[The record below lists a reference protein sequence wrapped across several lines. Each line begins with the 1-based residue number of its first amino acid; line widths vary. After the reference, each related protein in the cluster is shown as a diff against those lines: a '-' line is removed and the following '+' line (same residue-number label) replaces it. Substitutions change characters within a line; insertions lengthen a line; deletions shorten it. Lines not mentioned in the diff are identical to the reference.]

1 MSADEFTKLFQ
12 YLTKRFDTIDAR
24 FETVDQRF
32 DRLDSVMDGF
42 LKKQEIDDVERLV
55 MGHQISR
62 IDGWTH
68 DLANK
73 IGHKLNA

>member
-12 YLTKRFDTIDAR
+12 YMTKRFDTIDAR
-24 FETVDQRF
+24 FETVDLRF
-32 DRLDSVMDGF
+32 NRLDSVIDGF
-42 LKKQEIDDVERLV
+42 LKKQETYEEERLV

-68 DLANK
+68 ELANK
-73 IGHKLNA
+73 IGHKLSA